1 LRRIFLKFLVE
12 MKFKIGE
19 KVTFLHELGGGTIIK
34 IIDKTY
40 YVEDE
45 TGFDRPFNESEL
57 AAIHG
62 VDYRLDDIE
71 NLDLT
76 EDNTITT
83 QKHQVVTERQTGT
96 SKPNAFW
103 EIDLHI
109 EEITESH
116 TGLSNFDILTK
127 QVREFRHFFKKAK
140 EKRIAKLVVIH
151 GVGEGVLKEEIRD
164 YLKKQEG
171 VEFFDSDF
179 REYGKG
185 ATTIE
190 MHYNYHS

>member
-1 LRRIFLKFLVE
+1 
-12 MKFKIGE
+12 MKFKVGQ
-19 KVTFLHELGGGTIIK
+19 KVTFLHETGGGKIIK
-34 IIDKTY
+34 IEGVNY
-40 YVEDE
+40 FVEDE
-45 TGFDRPFNESEL
+45 TGFDRPFLENEL

-62 VDYRLDDIE
+62 TDYRLNDIE

-83 QKHQVVTERQTGT
+83 QKHQVLSERQTGT
-96 SKPNAFW
+96 SKALDFW

-116 TGLSNFDILTK
+116 RGLSNFEILSK
-127 QVREFRHFFKKAK
+127 QVSEFRYFFKKAK
-140 EKRIAKLVVIH
+140 EQRVSKLVVIH
-151 GVGEGVLKEEIRD
+151 GVGEGVLKEEIRS
-164 YLKKQEG
+164 YLGKQSG
-171 VEFFDSDF
+171 VEFYYADF

-190 MHYNYHS
+190 LHYNYH

>member
-1 LRRIFLKFLVE
+1 
-12 MKFKIGE
+12 MKFKVGQ
-19 KVTFLHELGGGTIIK
+19 KVTFLHETGGGTVIK
-34 IIDKTY
+34 IVDSSY
-40 YVEDE
+40 FVEDE
-45 TGFDRPFNESEL
+45 TGFDRPFLENEL

-62 VDYRLDDIE
+62 TDYRLQDIE

-83 QKHQVVTERQTGT
+83 QKHQVLSERQTGT
-96 SKPNAFW
+96 SKSLDFW

-116 TGLSNFDILTK
+116 RGLSNFEILTK
-127 QVREFRHFFKKAK
+127 QVSEFRHFFKKAK
-140 EKRIAKLVVIH
+140 EQRISKLVVIH
-151 GVGEGVLKEEIRD
+151 GVGEGVLKEEIRS
-164 YLKKQEG
+164 YLGKQSG
-171 VEFFDSDF
+171 VEFYDADF

-190 MHYNYHS
+190 LHYNYH